1 MAVPLLLVV
10 LACFF
15 VYDHQKHKAEL
26 EITRNIELANWQK
39 LNQLESTINGQNKT
53 IFRISQELVD
63 MAEEQVCTNIPSDSE
78 L

>member
-1 MAVPLLLVV
+1 VLLVWV
-10 LACFF
+10 ALCFHYYTYTQY
-15 VYDHQKHKAEL
+15 VIEL

-39 LNQLESTINGQNKT
+39 LNTLESTINAQNKR

-63 MAEEQVCTNIPSDSE
+63 MAEEQVCTPLQGDSE

>member
-1 MAVPLLLVV
+1 MLLVWV
-10 LACFF
+10 ALCFHYYTYTQY
-15 VYDHQKHKAEL
+15 VTEL

-39 LNQLESTINGQNKT
+39 LNTLESTINAQNKT

-63 MAEEQVCTNIPSDSE
+63 MAEEQVCTHLQSDSE